1 MCCTHRLR
9 PTIVDEVTTTSTAA
23 PTASRSGLLRLMA
36 LATGLSVAGN
46 YLAHPILGLLQE
58 RLGMSE
64 TAAGLLVTAAQA
76 GYAVGLVLLVPMADA
91 VRRRPLA
98 LTLLLITAAALVAAG
113 AAPSGTVLLIAAT
126 VAAVTSVGAQVIV
139 PYAAELAGPEHQ
151 ARAVGIVMS
160 GLVLGTV
167 VSRFLSGVL
176 SDLSGWRT
184 PYLVLAG
191 AIVLVTAALARALPR
206 HDPGRPGLTPSGYR
220 ALLASMAGLIR
231 ELPVLR
237 LRSVLIGLA
246 LASFMVQGAAVTFL
260 LAGQRF
266 GWTPAAIGAVGLL
279 GAVGALSGPTIG
291 RFVDR
296 GHGARITAGGLAVQ
310 SAAWLVMIP
319 AAGAIGLPALI
330 VGLVL
335 MGIGQQAAL
344 NSSQAVVFSL
354 RPQAR
359 GRINAVFMGTFFL
372 GGTLGSAATAALWP
386 IAGWTGACLLGAGLA
401 AAALVLY
408 LVFRSVEHTA

>member
-1 MCCTHRLR
+1 M
-9 PTIVDEVTTTSTAA
+9 TTTAPRTATSA
-23 PTASRSGLLRLMA
+23 PGLLRLMA

-64 TAAGLLVTAAQA
+64 TAAGMLVTAAQA

-98 LTLLLITAAALVAAG
+98 LALLLITAAALVAAG
-113 AAPSGTVLLIAAT
+113 AAPSGGVLLVAAT
-126 VAAVTSVGAQVIV
+126 VAAITSVGAQVIV

-176 SDLSGWRT
+176 SDLAGWRT
-184 PYLVLAG
+184 PYLVLA
-191 AIVLVTAALARALPR
+191 ALLVVVTAALSRALPR

-220 ALLASMAGLIR
+220 ALLVSMAGLVR

-237 LRSVLIGLA
+237 LRAVLIGLA
-246 LASFMVQGAAVTFL
+246 LGSFMVQGAAVTFL
-260 LAGQRF
+260 LAGSRY
-266 GWTPAAIGAVGLL
+266 GWTPAAIGAIGLL

-291 RFVDR
+291 KFVDR
-296 GHGARITAGGLAVQ
+296 GHGAVLTAGGLGLQAT
-310 SAAWLVMIP
+310 AWLLMIP
-319 AAGAIGLPALI
+319 AGGAIGLPALI
-330 VGLVL
+330 VGLAL

-354 RPQAR
+354 RPEAR

-386 IAGWTGACLLGAGLA
+386 LAGWTGACLLGAGLA
-401 AAALVLY
+401 AAALALY
-408 LVFRSVEHTA
+408 LLFRRVEVPAVPAEMCA

>member
-1 MCCTHRLR
+1 M
-9 PTIVDEVTTTSTAA
+9 TTSTAEA
-23 PTASRSGLLRLMA
+23 PSATTSGLLRLMA

-58 RLGMSE
+58 RLDMSE

-98 LTLLLITAAALVAAG
+98 LTLLVITAAALVAAG
-113 AAPSGTVLLIAAT
+113 AAPSGTVLLVAAT
-126 VAAVTSVGAQVIV
+126 AAAITSVGAQVIV

-176 SDLSGWRT
+176 SDLAGWRT

-191 AIVLVTAALARALPR
+191 LIVLVTVALARALPR
-206 HDPGRPGLTPSGYR
+206 HDPGRPGLTAAGYR
-220 ALLASMAGLIR
+220 ALLSSMAGLIR
-231 ELPVLR
+231 DLPVLR
-237 LRSVLIGLA
+237 LRAVLIGLA
-246 LASFMVQGAAVTFL
+246 LGSFMVQGAAVTFL
-260 LAGQRF
+260 LSGSRF
-266 GWTPAAIGAVGLL
+266 GWTPAAIGAIGLL

-296 GHGARITAGGLAVQ
+296 GHGPRITAGGLALQ
-310 SAAWLVMIP
+310 AIAWLLMIP
-319 AAGAIGLPALI
+319 AGGVIGLPALI
-330 VGLVL
+330 AGLVL

-354 RPQAR
+354 RPEAR

-386 IAGWTGACLLGAGLA
+386 LAGWTGACLLGSGLA
-401 AAALVLY
+401 GAALALY
-408 LVFRSVEHTA
+408 LAFRRVETAPSA

>member
-1 MCCTHRLR
+1 M
-9 PTIVDEVTTTSTAA
+9 TTSTAEA
-23 PTASRSGLLRLMA
+23 PSATTSGLLRLMA

-58 RLGMSE
+58 RLDMSE

-98 LTLLLITAAALVAAG
+98 LTLLVITAAALVAAG
-113 AAPSGTVLLIAAT
+113 AAPSGTVLLVAAT
-126 VAAVTSVGAQVIV
+126 AAAITSVGAQVIV

-176 SDLSGWRT
+176 SDLAGWRT

-191 AIVLVTAALARALPR
+191 LIVLVTVALARALPR
-206 HDPGRPGLTPSGYR
+206 HDPGRPGLTAAGYR
-220 ALLASMAGLIR
+220 ALLSSMAGLIR
-231 ELPVLR
+231 DLPVLR
-237 LRSVLIGLA
+237 LRAVLIGLA
-246 LASFMVQGAAVTFL
+246 LGSFMVQGAAVTFL
-260 LAGQRF
+260 LSGSRF
-266 GWTPAAIGAVGLL
+266 GWTPAAIGAIGLL

-296 GHGARITAGGLAVQ
+296 GHGPRITAGGLALQ
-310 SAAWLVMIP
+310 AIAWLLMIP
-319 AAGAIGLPALI
+319 AGGVIGLPALI
-330 VGLVL
+330 AGLVL

-354 RPQAR
+354 RPEAR

-386 IAGWTGACLLGAGLA
+386 LAGWTGACLLGSGLA
-401 AAALVLY
+401 GAALVLY
-408 LVFRSVEHTA
+408 LAFRRVETAPSA